1 MPWRRARVLPS
12 GSVGRQAPN
21 PTGRS
26 CVRVALCPDPFPFG
40 RSVHRR
46 SSASTSFVLA
56 SLRALHVDPLLGD
69 GGSGAQGEMGVWDVC
84 KLGRSGEGPEVTQVP
99 CSGMVPSLAGG
110 SSSPTG
116 TRGVPLLPG
125 EAVRSFGAPGDDA
138 NTAAL
143 PAVSQSLPV
152 FPLLTGRDH
161 RAAGLVGDHR
171 RARSDLLDAV
181 PEGGVLLGELW
192 VCQEL
197 ERRDAPIALNH
208 RVGQRVAL
216 LEDQ

>member
-116 TRGVPLLPG
+116 TRGVPDSGPAILPPSTLLHS
-125 EAVRSFGAPGDDA
+125 VL
-138 NTAAL
+138 TAACWAWAL
-143 PAVSQSLPV
+143 GTKVVKRCFGNSPRP
-152 FPLLTGRDH
+152 
-161 RAAGLVGDHR
+161 RAG
-171 RARSDLLDAV
+171 
-181 PEGGVLLGELW
+181 
-192 VCQEL
+192 
-197 ERRDAPIALNH
+197 
-208 RVGQRVAL
+208 
-216 LEDQ
+216 

>member
-12 GSVGRQAPN
+12 GSVGREAPK

-84 KLGRSGEGPEVTQVP
+84 KLGRSGEGPEVY
-99 CSGMVPSLAGG
+99 SG
-110 SSSPTG
+110 
-116 TRGVPLLPG
+116 PLLRDGAEPCWG
-125 EAVRSFGAPGDDA
+125 LQLTHGNPRSPKKRWSS
-138 NTAAL
+138 
-143 PAVSQSLPV
+143 VSRGKRSPSSLTCC
-152 FPLLTGRDH
+152 FRSASLT
-161 RAAGLVGDHR
+161 
-171 RARSDLLDAV
+171 RSLID
-181 PEGGVLLGELW
+181 
-192 VCQEL
+192 
-197 ERRDAPIALNH
+197 
-208 RVGQRVAL
+208 
-216 LEDQ
+216 

>member
-84 KLGRSGEGPEVTQVP
+84 KLGRSGEGPEVYSGPLLRDGAEPCWGLQLTHGNPRSPDFLVP
-99 CSGMVPSLAGG
+99 RAP
-110 SSSPTG
+110 SSSATSKAQMPIPSEG
-116 TRGVPLLPG
+116 AGAP
-125 EAVRSFGAPGDDA
+125 AWRSF
-138 NTAAL
+138 
-143 PAVSQSLPV
+143 
-152 FPLLTGRDH
+152 
-161 RAAGLVGDHR
+161 
-171 RARSDLLDAV
+171 
-181 PEGGVLLGELW
+181 
-192 VCQEL
+192 VCS
-197 ERRDAPIALNH
+197 R
-208 RVGQRVAL
+208 
-216 LEDQ
+216 

>member
-116 TRGVPLLPG
+116 TRGVPDFATSPSATFASTTTPNCPTPIGGTIPTGGTKCIMHFESIVDAWLSGTPNFGVILRQQNDTASPSNG
-125 EAVRSFGAPGDDA
+125 NIVSFG
-138 NTAAL
+138 
-143 PAVSQSLPV
+143 S
-152 FPLLTGRDH
+152 F
-161 RAAGLVGDHR
+161 
-171 RARSDLLDAV
+171 
-181 PEGGVLLGELW
+181 EK
-192 VCQEL
+192 
-197 ERRDAPIALNH
+197 
-208 RVGQRVAL
+208 
-216 LEDQ
+216 